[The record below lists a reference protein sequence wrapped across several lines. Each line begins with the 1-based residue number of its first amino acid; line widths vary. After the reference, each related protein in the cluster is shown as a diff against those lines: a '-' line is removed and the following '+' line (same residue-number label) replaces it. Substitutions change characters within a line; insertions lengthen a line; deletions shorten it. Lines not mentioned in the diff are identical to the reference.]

1 MMLCHEMGHTATGL
15 QDVDQTD
22 SVMYYSISGPTVL
35 DSELNQDT
43 LNCTRALY
51 STSLIYHRWQAT
63 RRTPTRPTRYPTT
76 RQPTT
81 RQPTP
86 R

>member
-1 MMLCHEMGHTATGL
+1 MMLCHEMGHTLGL

-22 SVMYYSISGPTVL
+22 SIMYYSISGTTVL
-35 DSELNQDT
+35 DSKFDQDSLNGIG
-43 LNCTRALY
+43 ALY
-51 STSLIYHRWQAT
+51 RTSLIYHRWQAT